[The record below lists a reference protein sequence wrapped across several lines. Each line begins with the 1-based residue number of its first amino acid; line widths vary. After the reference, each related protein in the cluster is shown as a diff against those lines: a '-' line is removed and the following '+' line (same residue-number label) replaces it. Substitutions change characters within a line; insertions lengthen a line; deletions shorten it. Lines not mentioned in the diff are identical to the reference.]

1 MSREWRVLGI
11 DASPSAT
18 GICRPD
24 GELET
29 WKNALKRGEP
39 TARRLV
45 YINDQVRSLLHL
57 DEDSACTTDCGG
69 LIDLAVI
76 EGYNY
81 GLKKF
86 GDVFGIGESAGV
98 IKLALAWRA
107 IPLVTVSPAARAKFA
122 TGKGNAPKA
131 TVLEQWSRI
140 TGVDF
145 AGDDNKADAHVLR
158 EIGLHLLGTP
168 TYDLAPAH
176 LEALTLVRKNTWN
189 AAVLNQL
196 KGSAA

>member
-1 MSREWRVLGI
+1 MTWRVLGI

-24 GELET
+24 GGLET

-39 TARRLV
+39 TARRLIFIDEQVERLLNELGRV
-45 YINDQVRSLLHL
+45 YAFPH
-57 DEDSACTTDCGG
+57 
-69 LIDLAVI
+69 LAVI

-86 GDVFGIGESAGV
+86 GDVFGIGEAAGV
-98 IKLALAWRA
+98 VKLALGRA
-107 IPLVTVSPAARAKFA
+107 DIPLVTVSPAARAKFA

-131 TVLEQWSRI
+131 TVLERWSRI

-145 AGDDNKADAHVLR
+145 GKDDNQADAHALR

-168 TYDLAPAH
+168 TYDLAPPH
-176 LEALTLVRKNTWN
+176 LEALTLVRKNPWN
-189 AAVLNQL
+189 AAVLTAL
-196 KGSAA
+196 EERAA

>member
-1 MSREWRVLGI
+1 MGGPVRPVLGI

-24 GELET
+24 DQLET

-39 TARRLV
+39 TGRRLLF
-45 YINDQVRSLLHL
+45 IADQMERLLNEL
-57 DEDSACTTDCGG
+57 GAIYQ
-69 LIDLAVI
+69 LPDLAVI

-86 GDVFGIGESAGV
+86 GDVFGIGEAAGI
-98 IKLALAWRA
+98 IKLGLWGAD

-131 TVLEQWSRI
+131 TVVERWSQI
-140 TGVDF
+140 TGVEF
-145 AGDDNKADAHVLR
+145 GDDNQCDAHVLR
-158 EIGLHLLGTP
+158 EIGLHLLGEP
-168 TYDLAPAH
+168 TYDLSPPH
-176 LEALTLVRKNTWN
+176 LEALTLVKKNEWN
-189 AAVLNQL
+189 AATLAGV
-196 KGSAA
+196 KESA